1 MTRILSQSIY
11 PSVMPG
17 FGDDGYQRIN
27 EGVRRVYKK
36 VLRPDTIVDM
46 KFVPRSTY
54 WTSHAHLE
62 LFNNTEIF
70 KSILEAESEDYDAVF
85 VRCGNDPAVREAREA
100 IARPVVGMTE
110 AALHMACQLGSKV
123 AVVGVDDKSRPFV
136 ERVLR
141 LSGLESRAIHRPVC
155 TPPGQEFYQLVQQG
169 PDWFD
174 TPGFLEEKVLPHFEA
189 TAKECIADGAEII
202 ITACAL
208 YSSLSLIGYNR
219 ISGTQVGVLEGMSVA
234 VKQAEMQGEL
244 YRSTGLSTSKHLTY
258 RSDLTEE
265 LRGQL
270 MADFL

>member
-17 FGDDGYQRIN
+17 FGDDG
-27 EGVRRVYKK
+27 
-36 VLRPDTIVDM
+36 
-46 KFVPRSTY
+46 
-54 WTSHAHLE
+54 
-62 LFNNTEIF
+62 
-70 KSILEAESEDYDAVF
+70 
-85 VRCGNDPAVREAREA
+85 
-100 IARPVVGMTE
+100 
-110 AALHMACQLGSKV
+110 
-123 AVVGVDDKSRPFV
+123 
-136 ERVLR
+136 
-141 LSGLESRAIHRPVC
+141 
-155 TPPGQEFYQLVQQG
+155 YQLVQQG

-234 VKQAEMQGEL
+234 IKQAEMLGEL

-258 RSDLTEE
+258 RSHLTDE